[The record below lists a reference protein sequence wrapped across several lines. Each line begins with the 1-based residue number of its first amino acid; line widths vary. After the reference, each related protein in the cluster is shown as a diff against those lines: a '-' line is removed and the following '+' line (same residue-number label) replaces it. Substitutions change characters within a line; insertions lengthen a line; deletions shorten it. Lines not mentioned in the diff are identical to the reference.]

1 MILYGARKS
10 MVKRGKLIIGNWKL
24 NGSKRL
30 IRELLDELE
39 RDLKQGVPDGLRLA
53 VCPPSIYVSDLVS
66 MAEAKGAQ
74 LIVGCQNISS
84 YSQGSFTGELSA
96 KMIKDAGC
104 QICLVGHSERRTLF
118 LEDDL
123 NCRDKMGLLLDEG
136 IIPVLCIGETLAQK
150 QAGETNQVLR
160 EQLRGALSGL
170 GLTQKRIIH
179 IAYEPV
185 YAIGT
190 GHAVTPDQAQAI
202 HQAIRQ
208 MLNEIVGDELAKQ
221 ISILYGGS
229 VTRDNALSLVACA
242 DVDGLLIGGASLS
255 PEHFRTICKK
265 IFALAKVFN
274 YPGQLV
280 GYENYL
286 DAV

>member
-1 MILYGARKS
+1 
-10 MVKRGKLIIGNWKL
+10 MVVRGKLIIGNWKL

-30 IRELLDELE
+30 VRELLDELE
-39 RDLKQGVPDGLRLA
+39 RDLTQGVPEGLRLA
-53 VCPPSIYVSDLVS
+53 VCPPSIYISELVG
-66 MAEAKGAQ
+66 MAEARGAQ
-74 LIVGCQNISS
+74 LIVGCQHISS

-96 KMIKDAGC
+96 RMIKDAGC

-118 LEDDL
+118 REDDL
-123 NCRDKMGLLLDEG
+123 SCRDKMGLLLDEG
-136 IIPVLCIGETLAQK
+136 ITPVLCIGETLAQK
-150 QAGETNQVLR
+150 QAGETNLVLQ
-160 EQLRGALSGL
+160 EQLTRALSGL
-170 GLTQKRIIH
+170 GLTLERKVH
-179 IAYEPV
+179 IAYEPI

-190 GHAVTPDQAQAI
+190 GHAVTPDQAQVI
-202 HQAIRQ
+202 HQDIRQ
-208 MLNEIVGDELAKQ
+208 MLNQIVGDELARQ

-229 VTRDNALSLVACA
+229 VTRDNALSLVACP

-274 YPGQLV
+274 YPGQLA